1 MTSRGSSGSRHYD
14 HGLYLNNGSV
24 MPTSPPAA
32 EPHRLGS
39 NIYVAFAP
47 WILFSVIT
55 QHDEVRAAAVVAL
68 VAAIAISLPSLLS
81 GRPKALELGAV
92 IAFVGFT
99 IVALTADPAT
109 RDWLARYAR
118 AVSAALLAL
127 IAFGS
132 LLRTPF
138 TEQYARESVP
148 RQFWSSPRFKQV
160 NRQLTAMW
168 GAVFVLMVPSHV
180 VAGLIDTRRGNT
192 IFNWVIP
199 VALIILAAKQTERV
213 KQEGAGR
220 DAESSSETVPV

>member
-1 MTSRGSSGSRHYD
+1 MTSGRRPAGE
-14 HGLYLNNGSV
+14 GSV
-24 MPTSPPAA
+24 PKHGTS
-32 EPHRLGS
+32 
-39 NIYVAFAP
+39 IYVAFVP
-47 WILFSVIT
+47 WILFSIIT
-55 QHDEVRAAAVVAL
+55 RRLEVESAALVAL
-68 VAAIAISLPSLLS
+68 VASVVIALPSVRS
-81 GRPKALELGAV
+81 GRPKLLEIAAV
-92 IAFVGFT
+92 VAFVGFT
-99 IVALTADPAT
+99 IVAFAGDDAT

-148 RQFWSSPRFKQV
+148 RQFWSSPRFKQI